1 MYSFEEMVQI
11 YSKANGNHYEAR
23 KMYIKVENWTTLD
36 IPNIVPKLILLFES
50 HLTTV
55 RKYNYLYY

>member
-23 KMYIKVENWTTLD
+23 KVYIKVEN
-36 IPNIVPKLILLFES
+36 
-50 HLTTV
+50 
-55 RKYNYLYY
+55 